1 MIMIFINSMCCM
13 VIYSSK
19 LTTFL
24 MIINKVFT
32 MANPEKTAPATK
44 YGGKIVVC
52 HPGITDV
59 AKSNDTMV
67 CTESTNGVAN
77 PANTRCTSSKRC
89 QSFALPLHPKDSNE
103 YIFFANGLTAL
114 SLSIAKSGNKP
125 VHQNTRDTDK

>member
-32 MANPEKTAPATK
+32 IANPEKIAPATK

-52 HPGITDV
+52 HPGITEV
-59 AKSNDTMV
+59 AKSIDTMV
-67 CTESTNGVAN
+67 CTESTNGVEI
-77 PANTRCTSSKRC
+77 PAKIRETISKRC
-89 QSFALPLHPKDSNE
+89 QVFTDPFQPKDNIE
-103 YIFFANGLTAL
+103 
-114 SLSIAKSGNKP
+114 
-125 VHQNTRDTDK
+125 